1 MYCRKCGKQVNG
13 NEELCEE
20 CRHNELVF
28 GEEQK
33 RAQQTNA
40 NAYNNAN
47 ANAYYNGASAR
58 QPAVNENRMLSFP
71 IALTGTILG
80 VFAYIFMLMSLIYM
94 GKYAVAISGE
104 SYYYSAYR
112 ALAYRN
118 VAWVF
123 FILGLAGAICA
134 LVFGIKSI
142 MAFARVKRDGGVRPI
157 PALVLGI
164 ISVVAAGIS
173 FLFAFITF
181 IVLMAAI

>member
-33 RAQQTNA
+33 RAQQSNA
-40 NAYNNAN
+40 NAYSNAN
-47 ANAYYNGASAR
+47 ANAYYNGASTR
-58 QPAVNENRMLSFP
+58 QPEPNTNRMLSFP

-80 VFAYIFMLMSLIYM
+80 VVAYIFMLMSLIFM
-94 GKYAVAISGE
+94 GNYAAAISGDG
-104 SYYYSAYR
+104 YYYGTLR
-112 ALAYRN
+112 GIAYRN
-118 VAWVF
+118 VAWIF
-123 FILGLAGAICA
+123 FVLGLAGAICA

-142 MAFARVKRDGGVRPI
+142 MAFTRVKREGGVKPI

-164 ISVVAAGIS
+164 IAVVAAGIS

-181 IVLMAAI
+181 IVLMAAV